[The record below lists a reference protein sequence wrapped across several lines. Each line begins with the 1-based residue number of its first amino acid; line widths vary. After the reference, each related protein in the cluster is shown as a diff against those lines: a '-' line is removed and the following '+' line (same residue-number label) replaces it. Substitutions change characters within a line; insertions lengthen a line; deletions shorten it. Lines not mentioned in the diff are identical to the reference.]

1 MENIK
6 LSKNFTLSEFLKSS
20 TASRLGINNT
30 PTQEIVDNLKDLCE
44 NVLQPARDHFGAI
57 KINSGYR
64 SAELCEA
71 IGSTSHS
78 NHTLGFAADVE
89 TNVPNIELLN
99 WFYDNVEYK
108 ELIGE
113 YFGEN
118 PSDGWVHI
126 AYQKGN
132 NKGELK
138 IKTKDINYKRVDIN
152 ELNEICGYTGV

>member
-64 SAELCEA
+64 SA
-71 IGSTSHS
+71 
-78 NHTLGFAADVE
+78 HTLGFAADVE